1 MDLNSWTPNDKAR
14 RLAVLLAVYLSLSA
28 ALALGLGLGW
38 AWYLAVLAGV
48 LLYTLARPSLQPG
61 AGRLA
66 ALPPDALD
74 AWAEALRAG
83 GLEVR
88 VSA

>member
-38 AWYLAVLAGV
+38 TWYLAVLAGV
-48 LLYTLARPSLQPG
+48 LLYG
-61 AGRLA
+61 VIY
-66 ALPPDALD
+66 ALSFSV
-74 AWAEALRAG
+74 LRRMFG
-83 GLEVR
+83 G
-88 VSA
+88 